1 MADADA
7 EADAGFKVLSM
18 SFRDLPAVHE
28 LASALNTNLPYG
40 LRTELARSAVDEAR
54 SLLKA
59 GKKADAAAIAQ
70 RDVLRLERTR
80 HTPIINATG
89 VLLHTNLGRTP
100 LHPEAADAARAV
112 AVDYSNVE
120 IDLHEGA
127 RGGRAAYLTQ
137 LIKHLTG
144 AEAALV
150 VNNCA
155 AALLVALATLASG
168 AEVPVSRGEL
178 IEIGGSYR
186 LPELMQASSCQL
198 VEVGTTN
205 RTRAADYQKALTDGT
220 AMILKVHPSNYQV
233 TGFSEE
239 ASLDQLA
246 AIASDAKVPLVHD
259 LGSGLLTNTPSWLP
273 SPPPAWVS
281 NEPSVASSLEHADL
295 TLFSGDKLI
304 GGPQAGIIVGSS
316 DLVGRIKAH
325 PMSRALRIDGST
337 MAALTTT
344 FELYADGRA
353 AELPLWDMASRSYES
368 LLARLEAMASGQIRA
383 GVSTVGGGSAPGSTI
398 DSPLLVLPS
407 GDELWQQLLKAQR
420 PVLAR
425 RDKGELIIDLRTV
438 APEDDAYLASLLER

>member
-1 MADADA
+1 
-7 EADAGFKVLSM
+7 M

-28 LASALNTNLPYG
+28 LASSLSTGLPSG
-40 LRTELARSAVDEAR
+40 LRTEVARAAIEEAR
-54 SLLKA
+54 SRLTA
-59 GKKADAAAIAQ
+59 GEAGDASAIAQ
-70 RDVLRLERTR
+70 RDVRRLERTR

-100 LHPEAADAARAV
+100 LHPEAAQAAKAG

-120 IDLHEGA
+120 IDLHQGA
-127 RGGRAAYLTQ
+127 RGGRGAYLTQ

-186 LPELMQASSCQL
+186 LPELMKASGCQL

-205 RTRAADYQKALTDGT
+205 RTRSSDYQTALTDRT

-239 ASLDQLA
+239 ASLDELA
-246 AIASDAKVPLVHD
+246 VVASEAGIPLVHD

-304 GGPQAGIIVGSS
+304 GGPQAGIIVGSEE
-316 DLVGRIKAH
+316 LVAAIRAH

-337 MAALTTT
+337 MAALTAT

-353 AELPLWDMASRSYES
+353 AELPLWEMAGRSYDS
-368 LLARLEAMASGQIRA
+368 LQARLEAMPVGDIRA

-398 DSPLLVLPS
+398 DSPLLVLQS
-407 GDELWQQLLKAQR
+407 GDKMWQQLLAADR

-425 RDKGELIIDLRTV
+425 RDKGELIVDLRTV
-438 APEDDAYLASLLER
+438 APEDDAYLAALLER

>member
-1 MADADA
+1 
-7 EADAGFKVLSM
+7 M
-18 SFRDLPAVHE
+18 SLRDLPAVHE
-28 LASALNTNLPYG
+28 LASSLTTNLPSG
-40 LRTELARSAVDEAR
+40 LRTELARAALEEAR
-54 SLLKA
+54 ALLKD
-59 GKKADAAAIAQ
+59 GEKADAATIAR
-70 RDVLRLERTR
+70 RDVRRLERTR

-100 LHPEAADAARAV
+100 LHPEAAEAARAV
-112 AVDYSNVE
+112 AVGYSNVE
-120 IDLHEGA
+120 IDLHQGA
-127 RGGRAAYLTQ
+127 RGGRGAYLTH

-155 AALLVALATLASG
+155 AALLVSLAAIASG

-186 LPELMQASSCQL
+186 LPELMKASGCQL

-205 RTRAADYQKALTDGT
+205 RTRIADYQNALTDRT

-239 ASLDQLA
+239 ASLSELA
-246 AIASDAKVPLVHD
+246 TVAGQARVPLVHD

-273 SPPPAWVS
+273 NPPPAWVS

-316 DLVGRIKAH
+316 DLVAKIKAH

-337 MAALTTT
+337 MAALTVT

-353 AELPLWDMASRSYES
+353 AELPLWDMAGRSYES
-368 LLARLEAMASGQIRA
+368 LLARLEAMPFGEIRA

-425 RDKGELIIDLRTV
+425 RDKGELIIDLRAV
-438 APEDDAYLASLLER
+438 ASEDDAYLASLLER